1 MNLLYQILTIN
12 TQFTVTA
19 SEHRNINLL
28 NNTYGTLYHLNYPQ
42 PIPPNID
49 FSQHLIAPLG
59 DVILLEMYNV
69 GFSENGCQNGDS
81 IEVSFANF

>member
-1 MNLLYQILTIN
+1 M
-12 TQFTVTA
+12 
-19 SEHRNINLL
+19 
-28 NNTYGTLYHLNYPQ
+28 YHLNYPQ

-81 IEVSFANF
+81 IEVSSSHQF